1 MKKIFILTLFTMLCA
16 LTNAQEINYGFK
28 AGGNLSNLS
37 GDYPDNPDPEITS
50 DNKSILGVNL
60 GFFLEYS
67 LSRNFSIQPELL
79 LSTQGNKL
87 ETKEEYFGDL
97 TNQIERASLTQ
108 TTNLTYIN
116 LPVMFKYHINDK
128 IDIEFGPQIG
138 YVISA
143 KADFD
148 YEDENFPEDNE
159 SITIDLLSDGSY
171 TFLGSR
177 IEWRESLNRLDYG
190 INLGVSYDFTYR
202 LFAQARYYYGLS
214 TIDDNSTFGVDYNS
228 WDLKNSVI
236 QLSLGYKIN

>member
-1 MKKIFILTLFTMLCA
+1 MEKIFILTIFTMLC
-16 LTNAQEINYGFK
+16 TISKAQEINYGFK
-28 AGGNLSNLS
+28 VGGNLSNLS
-37 GDYPDNPDPEITS
+37 GDYPNDPDPEISS

-60 GFFLEYS
+60 GFFLEYG

-79 LSTQGNKL
+79 LSTQGSNF
-87 ETKEEYFGDL
+87 EIKEEYFDDF
-97 TNQIERASLTQ
+97 TNQTERASLTQ

-138 YVISA
+138 YVIGA
-143 KADFD
+143 KTNFD
-148 YEDENFPEDNE
+148 YEDENYPEDNE
-159 SITIDLLSDGSY
+159 SITIDLLSDGSA
-171 TFLGSR
+171 TFLGER
-177 IEWRESLNRLDYG
+177 IEWRGTLNRLDYG
-190 INLGVSYDFTYR
+190 LNLGVSYDFTNK

-214 TIDDNSTFGVDYNS
+214 TLDENSTFGVDYSS

>member
-1 MKKIFILTLFTMLCA
+1 MKKIIILTIFTMLC
-16 LTNAQEINYGFK
+16 TISKAQEINYGFK
-28 AGGNLSNLS
+28 VGGNLSNLS
-37 GDYPDNPDPEITS
+37 GDYPDDPDPEISS

-60 GFFLEYS
+60 GFFLEYG
-67 LSRNFSIQPELL
+67 LSRNFSVQPELL
-79 LSTQGNKL
+79 VSTQGGKL
-87 ETKEEYFGDL
+87 ETKEEYFSNL
-97 TNQIERASLTQ
+97 TNEVERASLTQ

-138 YVISA
+138 YAISA
-143 KADFD
+143 KADLD
-148 YEDENFPEDNE
+148 YEDQNYPEDNE
-159 SITIDLLSDGSY
+159 SITLDLLSDGSD
-171 TFLGSR
+171 TFLGQR
-177 IEWRESLNRLDYG
+177 IEWKESFNRLDYG
-190 INLGVSYDFTYR
+190 INLGVSYDFTYK